1 MLGPLMKE
9 KNDCISR
16 YQDFILRNRRSMN
29 ESTSRILFFCAFAG
43 PAIAL
48 DHFLGYCDVT
58 YQACAGISLALIL
71 LSLGQKLLNRYCPL
85 SMITVFWGLIG
96 FMLVL
101 TFMCKAKVGVYITYA
116 LVPMVSLFYCEKFI
130 YLISV
135 ALNYMMIL
143 FSNVMVSD
151 FRFSVR
157 TDVNG
162 PLDWFLTVMS
172 GYTIESIAIGVAGYY
187 LCSRISNYFKEIYN
201 SNLVLDEKE
210 RDGVHKSNVAHALTS
225 LYQGVYVFDLKRRT
239 YEVVQSDR
247 FIADLLRGD
256 GLAATMERV
265 VFSLVEKEDTDRV
278 LKFLDLATLSERL
291 EKDGMICT
299 ECMGTLHGKCQISF
313 VLVDRD
319 EQGKAASVMFT
330 LRKIS

>member
-1 MLGPLMKE
+1 MGPLMKE

-29 ESTSRILFFCAFAG
+29 ESMSRILFFCAFAG

-48 DHFLGYCDVT
+48 DHLLGYCDVS
-58 YQACAGISLALIL
+58 YQACIGITLSLIL
-71 LSLGQKLLNRYCPL
+71 LSFGQKILNHYCPL
-85 SMITVFWGLIG
+85 SLFTVFWGLLG
-96 FMLVL
+96 FMGVL
-101 TFMCKAKVGVYITYA
+101 TFMCLAHVGVYITYA

-135 ALNYMMIL
+135 ALNYLMIL
-143 FSNVMVSD
+143 ISNVLVSD
-151 FRFSVR
+151 FRFIVR

-162 PLDWFLTVMS
+162 PLDWFLSVMS

-187 LCSRISNYFKEIYN
+187 LCSRISNNFKEIYN
-201 SNLVLDEKE
+201 SNLELDEKE

-225 LYQGVYVFDLKRRT
+225 LYQCVYVFDLKRRT

-256 GLAATMERV
+256 GLAATIERV
-265 VFSLVEKEDTDRV
+265 VFSLVEKEDTDKV
-278 LKFLDLATLSERL
+278 MKFLDLATLPERL
-291 EKDGMICT
+291 EKDGMIYT

-313 VLVDRD
+313 VLVDKD